1 MVLAMAT
8 ATISRVDGDE
18 VEERRRA
25 LMAESDCLLDDVET
39 LRLDDHVEVP
49 QHLREAIRSLQVR
62 LGRSDPPL
70 PPSTLHAA
78 HDLVFAVQQR
88 LMAANP
94 EHPRPNR
101 HAGRP
106 GGQPVITLVR
116 ENSLWKLLALPPP
129 PSGEV
134 DEEWLELVECT
145 VERAWDRWCYAQQLA
160 MSDRPSGRAH
170 PLRKKLEECAQAI
183 VVERGRGY
191 DDAGRRAAMR
201 WLQNLREVV
210 RKVGWQVLHHA
221 GVYGDR
227 SLESKGHAAGRD
239 RGCDLGAEPRR
250 DRKEPPEALHGP
262 AWHRDVP
269 RASETCGRGHRVV
282 LGRRHQRHRHRF
294 LSPLRPRGRP
304 HPRQGLGAVVDRR
317 AHEHRPELPRPPPR
331 SRVPR
336 QGRAHLGG

>member
-8 ATISRVDGDE
+8 ATVSRVDGDE
-18 VEERRRA
+18 VEERRRS

-94 EHPRPNR
+94 KHPRPNR

-129 PSGEV
+129 PGGEV

-145 VERAWDRWCYAQQLA
+145 VERAWDRWCYAQQHAIRAAQERYKPHVALA
-160 MSDRPSGRAH
+160 VARTAWSNYWE
-170 PLRKKLEECAQAI
+170 LYLEADEI
-183 VVERGRGY
+183 RGRVSGISSSRQS
-191 DDAGRRAAMR
+191 GNVAA
-201 WLQNLREVV
+201 
-210 RKVGWQVLHHA
+210 
-221 GVYGDR
+221 
-227 SLESKGHAAGRD
+227 
-239 RGCDLGAEPRR
+239 
-250 DRKEPPEALHGP
+250 
-262 AWHRDVP
+262 
-269 RASETCGRGHRVV
+269 
-282 LGRRHQRHRHRF
+282 
-294 LSPLRPRGRP
+294 
-304 HPRQGLGAVVDRR
+304 
-317 AHEHRPELPRPPPR
+317 RPE
-331 SRVPR
+331 
-336 QGRAHLGG
+336 

>member
-94 EHPRPNR
+94 KHPRPNR

-145 VERAWDRWCYAQQLA
+145 VERAWDRWCYAQQHAIRAAQERYKPHIALA
-160 MSDRPSGRAH
+160 VARTAWSNYWE
-170 PLRKKLEECAQAI
+170 LYLEAEEI
-183 VVERGRGY
+183 RGRVSGMFSS
-191 DDAGRRAAMR
+191 RQSRNAA
-201 WLQNLREVV
+201 
-210 RKVGWQVLHHA
+210 A
-221 GVYGDR
+221 
-227 SLESKGHAAGRD
+227 
-239 RGCDLGAEPRR
+239 
-250 DRKEPPEALHGP
+250 
-262 AWHRDVP
+262 
-269 RASETCGRGHRVV
+269 
-282 LGRRHQRHRHRF
+282 
-294 LSPLRPRGRP
+294 
-304 HPRQGLGAVVDRR
+304 
-317 AHEHRPELPRPPPR
+317 RPE
-331 SRVPR
+331 
-336 QGRAHLGG
+336 